1 MIRVGNVSLNINGI
15 TVKADEGATILTA
28 AQDAGIY
35 IPTLCYCPDVSS
47 IGVCRLCLVRIENR
61 RRLEPACR
69 TIAEEGMV
77 VVTDDPEIE
86 RLRQV
91 ILELILS
98 DHDFNC
104 LLCPKSGQCRL
115 QELVNRIGFKEQRF
129 DRLEHVA
136 KDLPIDTS
144 NPFFDFN
151 PNKCVQ
157 CTICVR
163 TCHEIVGNDAI
174 DMAYRSYDLRVST
187 FANKLLKESVCV
199 SCGECMERCPV
210 GALVPKKSEYPTREV
225 KTICPYCGVG
235 CGLYLG
241 VRGNTIVRARG
252 DGESPVNKGNLC
264 VRGRFGYNF
273 VDSPD
278 RLSLPLMRAY
288 DEYAKPSSVVEVTE
302 EGRKVTL
309 PLVKREGKFVEIAWD
324 QAIKYVAS
332 SLAHYKGDEIA
343 AISSARCTNEENYLF
358 QKFTRAVLKTNNID
372 HCARL

>member
-1 MIRVGNVSLNINGI
+1 MIKVNSVSLKINGI
-15 TVKADEGATILTA
+15 AVRVNRGDTILTA
-28 AQDAGIY
+28 AQEAGIY
-35 IPTLCYCPDVSS
+35 IPTLCHCPDVSS
-47 IGVCRLCLVRIENR
+47 VGVCRLCLVRIENR

-77 VVTDDPEIE
+77 VITDDSEIE

-104 LLCPKSGQCRL
+104 LLCPKNGQCRL
-115 QELVNRIGFKEQRF
+115 QELVNPVGFNEHRF
-129 DRLEHVA
+129 NRLEHVA
-136 KDLPIDTS
+136 RELPVDTS

-163 TCHEIVGNDAI
+163 TCHEISGIDAI
-174 DMAYRSYDLRVST
+174 DMAYRSYDLKVST
-187 FANKLLKESVCV
+187 FADKPLKESICV
-199 SCGECMERCPV
+199 SCGECVERCPV
-210 GALVPKKSEYPTREV
+210 GALVPKKIKHPSREV
-225 KTICPYCGVG
+225 KTTCPYCGIG

-241 VRGNTIVRARG
+241 VREGNIIRARG
-252 DGESPVNKGNLC
+252 DYESPVNKGNLC
-264 VRGRFGYNF
+264 VRGRFGYSF
-273 VDSPD
+273 VNSPE
-278 RLSLPLMRAY
+278 RLSLPLIRAY
-288 DEYAKPSSVVEVTE
+288 DEYVKPSSVVEVTK
-302 EGRKVTL
+302 EGRPVTL
-309 PLVKREGKFVEIAWD
+309 PLVKREGKFVEITWD

-332 SLAHYKGDEIA
+332 SLAHYKGEEIA

-358 QKFTRAVLKTNNID
+358 QKFIRTVLKTNNID